1 MPFRFSASFLFPLL
15 TDPVVA
21 AAAAAAPGS
30 GLGLR
35 EEDEEEEEEV
45 EAAVLEDGS

>member
-1 MPFRFSASFLFPLL
+1 MPFRFSTSFLFPLL
-15 TDPVVA
+15 TDPV